1 MVEIKI
7 ACQCGVPFRYGLELA
22 NGRAPEGVGCPTCNA
37 PVTPACNTLVDYL
50 TGRLPN
56 PASSGTRVLKDIK
69 VTCACGARYKF
80 ELELGENTMPAPVV
94 CPACQAEL
102 NEPANQELARFST
115 RFTDILPLSSVA
127 APAAPP
133 VTTAP
138 TLPATETPAAIPAS
152 APETPPASSIA
163 AAAAATAL
171 PVPASPAPAPA
182 AAAPPDAPAIASPG
196 TERTIPE
203 FAPLFPTAESS
214 KSPPK
219 GMPNLKPLEVPRME
233 RPVRPAGSTP
243 PAAKPPAA
251 ASGAAPATA
260 PGQPRPDT
268 SPTAKADAKPAA
280 AKPAAKPVVKV
291 EAVRDVN
298 VPLGAVG
305 AFVGAILGAGI
316 WFAVLKLAPMGG
328 AWMALLVGV
337 FAGLGARLLGRGSS
351 QALGAVACGMSVVF
365 ILVMSWITIGH
376 HVNRI
381 AQPFLK
387 GRYES
392 IMAEAKE
399 AVEAKSDV
407 DLKRVVA
414 RSVPAADPTMI
425 LVSEAD
431 LKSFK
436 EQRMPFLRDMASGK
450 ISKEQFESRELAKY
464 RSNYPLDEAW
474 DAAIGIVGLLCALA
488 GIIAGAKIAF
498 KRT

>member
-1 MVEIKI
+1 M
-7 ACQCGVPFRYGLELA
+7 
-22 NGRAPEGVGCPTCNA
+22 
-37 PVTPACNTLVDYL
+37 
-50 TGRLPN
+50 
-56 PASSGTRVLKDIK
+56 
-69 VTCACGARYKF
+69 
-80 ELELGENTMPAPVV
+80 
-94 CPACQAEL
+94 
-102 NEPANQELARFST
+102 
-115 RFTDILPLSSVA
+115 
-127 APAAPP
+127 
-133 VTTAP
+133 
-138 TLPATETPAAIPAS
+138 
-152 APETPPASSIA
+152 
-163 AAAAATAL
+163 
-171 PVPASPAPAPA
+171 
-182 AAAPPDAPAIASPG
+182 
-196 TERTIPE
+196 
-203 FAPLFPTAESS
+203 
-214 KSPPK
+214 
-219 GMPNLKPLEVPRME
+219 KPLEVPRME

-268 SPTAKADAKPAA
+268 SPTAKADAKPAP

-399 AVEAKSDV
+399 AVGAKSDV

-414 RSVPAADPTMI
+414 RSVPAASLTMI